1 MAFSWDAGTIVS
13 YIYIVYSCEPL
24 FGSFQTLGLV
34 ARSCAGRWAYNQQ
47 KDKVVSPLQIKKR
60 RQGIPSVWGELCIE
74 HEKALNEII
83 EILLDYAFVEATA
96 CYSYLY
102 TTSFA
107 GRWSRNQEKE
117 RVVSPWQIKS

>member
-1 MAFSWDAGTIVS
+1 MFERISPKKKRTTKSEILVQAHPWCGILLGCRDYSKL

-74 HEKALNEII
+74 HEKAS
-83 EILLDYAFVEATA
+83 LLHEKNWR
-96 CYSYLY
+96 YL
-102 TTSFA
+102 F
-107 GRWSRNQEKE
+107 N
-117 RVVSPWQIKS
+117 

>member
-1 MAFSWDAGTIVS
+1 MFERILQKKSGPQNQRYWCRPTLGVAFSWDAGTIVS

-47 KDKVVSPLQIKKR
+47 KDKVVSPLQIKTR

-74 HEKALNEII
+74 HEKAS
-83 EILLDYAFVEATA
+83 LLHEKNWSCFVNW
-96 CYSYLY
+96 C
-102 TTSFA
+102 
-107 GRWSRNQEKE
+107 
-117 RVVSPWQIKS
+117 IC